1 MKTLGKTLPAM
12 RFLHYLKDNLF
23 IRTVNKINYIID
35 QNTLTIFENAD
46 ASIATY
52 IEANYLDFELNI
64 GSAPQQLL
72 QDYSMMINDI
82 SLVFEK
88 EAMTFTT
95 SIEYIIL
102 SALSKE
108 AALDALAYGIDR
120 INEEIEDFNK
130 HYLSEAL
137 AYLQEEYEFRLEK
150 ESKEIH

>member
-1 MKTLGKTLPAM
+1 M